1 MIKEQILLTAFDL
14 FSQYGVKSVSMDNIA
29 HNMSIS
35 KRTIYEFFE
44 DKEALLIEGM
54 KLNSKHLSLYIE
66 QLEKEPYTVMEV
78 ILLFYEELL
87 KNTRWYNKKYYDD
100 LKKYPKALKQAE
112 KNEAIFSDKCLAL
125 LERGKKEGVFL
136 QDVNFKILAL
146 LAKKQAKMLCP
157 SKIFANYSISEVYN
171 TILLT
176 FLRGISTE
184 KGRIILDRFAIKQSY
199 K

>member
-14 FSQYGVKSVSMDNIA
+14 FSQYGVRSVSMDDIA

-54 KLNSKHLSLYIE
+54 KLNSKHLSLHIE

>member
-14 FSQYGVKSVSMDNIA
+14 FSQYGVKSVSMDDIA

-35 KRTIYEFFE
+35 KRTIYEFFK

-54 KLNSKHLSLYIE
+54 ELNCKHLRLYIE

-87 KNTRWYNKKYYDD
+87 KNNRWYNKKYYDD

-136 QDVNFKILAL
+136 QDVNFKILTL

-157 SKIFANYSISEVYN
+157 SKIFANYSISEVYS

>member
-54 KLNSKHLSLYIE
+54 ELNSKHLSLYIE

-87 KNTRWYNKKYYDD
+87 KNARWYNKKYYDD

>member
-14 FSQYGVKSVSMDNIA
+14 FSQYGVRSVSMDDIA

-54 KLNSKHLSLYIE
+54 ELNSKHLSLYIE